1 MKRACRLFATCLL
14 LWGGSVGAAEEVVV
28 IGHPAIA
35 KTDKATLQRIYTGR
49 AVSIGAQAVAPVNL
63 PPGNPARDEFLLC
76 CLEQNEEQYTGYW
89 LVRRY
94 VGKGAPPQEMAN
106 VDDVVK
112 FVQATPG
119 AIGYVPASKLPRS
132 ANVIF
137 RR

>member
-1 MKRACRLFATCLL
+1 MKRAIRLLASCLL
-14 LWGGSVGAAEEVVV
+14 LIGSSAGTAEEVVV

-49 AVSIGAQAVAPVNL
+49 AVSIGAQVVAPVNL

-76 CLEQNEEQYTGYW
+76 CMEQSEEQYTGYW

-94 VGKGAPPQEMAN
+94 VGKGAPPLELAN
-106 VDDVVK
+106 IDDVVK